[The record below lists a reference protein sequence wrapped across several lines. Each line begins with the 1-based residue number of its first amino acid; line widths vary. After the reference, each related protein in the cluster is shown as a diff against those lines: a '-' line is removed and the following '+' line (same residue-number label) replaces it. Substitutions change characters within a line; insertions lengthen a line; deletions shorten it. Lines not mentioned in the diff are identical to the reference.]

1 MAELDL
7 SAETSLE
14 SLVTALRRQMGDA
27 FPITRVPDRDELGT
41 DPMDPIV
48 GRYLEEELDRRVD
61 QELARI
67 SYEPSEWVSGPGRD
81 LVDRAHRNL
90 RASVTT
96 AVSVPTSRWE
106 AMLDQATAAACR
118 FVVSPVA
125 TLASEVFQLRAD
137 SVSTSVARSRVRAL
151 AGHPAITDA
160 ADAWLAEADE
170 PVQRRTFVR
179 ALRAIVDDLMD
190 HEDAWIGTAEPL
202 FALHERVNGK
212 RLVPVGRLQTL
223 YKDLGLDDI
232 AERIGELAFD
242 SGVSAWT
249 DSTLFHALSAPAD
262 EPLLIDDEPTIETR
276 TQSATASATESEKRS
291 PDIFYEDVTAEYE
304 PTLFESAD
312 TTAEVS
318 QPVEKAVPL
327 WMRFQTKINAP
338 MKPGA
343 PVTPPGSNPGRN
355 PGRNAARLGSQPATT
370 SAVLEKSVRPLW
382 ERYRKPDVRSEI
394 SAAPRAD
401 FDEVERFVLGD
412 VDRSR
417 REDYIETLFG
427 GRAATY
433 REMVYRLAELG
444 TWPEATAIIA
454 DEVFRRNRVNIYSEV
469 AIDFTNAVEKRYKR

>member
-179 ALRAIVDDLMD
+179 ALRSIVDDLMD

-202 FALHERVNGK
+202 FALHERVNGR

-223 YKDLGLDDI
+223 YRDLGLDDI

-249 DSTLFHALSAPAD
+249 DSTLFHALSAPAG
-262 EPLLIDDEPTIETR
+262 EPLLMDDEPTVETR
-276 TQSATASATESEKRS
+276 TQSATTSAAESELARS
-291 PDIFYEDVTAEYE
+291 PDIFYEDVTADYE
-304 PTLFESAD
+304 PTPFESGD
-312 TTAEVS
+312 TGTTAEVS
-318 QPVEKAVPL
+318 EPVEKAVPL

-343 PVTPPGSNPGRN
+343 PVAPPGRN
-355 PGRNAARLGSQPATT
+355 PARRGPQPDTT

-412 VDRSR
+412 VDRNR
-417 REDYIETLFG
+417 REDYIATLFG
-427 GRAATY
+427 ARSAAY
-433 REMVYRLAELG
+433 REMVYVLADLE